1 MIFKKTT
8 VRSLL
13 LFSMMS
19 IMLFSSCTVERKL
32 ANHFVKHTDKVA
44 MMVLFPKE
52 VFAVNEKAG
61 KNPLTFFFE
70 EAKQDTS
77 LFRNSLILKELNDEK
92 IITPFRSAYV
102 NELKNYGFKVF
113 EEDQMDDF
121 HMVESEA
128 FMMNLAQLEIQE
140 YRTVYQDAI
149 VVGETTYTKDIW
161 LNGINIAAWFE
172 LNQFNDEF
180 QEKPKVLFATHDQL
194 DNYVGY
200 FVQKFFTGEIEYR
213 LTIDTMTVEN
223 VNSFTS
229 YLGRLYAAYTFDYLM
244 NNYILNNTAE
254 SQRTNRYFRFDPYR
268 RMFFFTEDD
277 KFTELE

>member
-1 MIFKKTT
+1 MIFKTAT
-8 VRSLL
+8 FRPFFLL
-13 LFSMMS
+13 SMM
-19 IMLFSSCTVERKL
+19 IIVLFSSCTVERKL

-61 KNPLTFFFE
+61 KYPVSFFFE

-77 LFRNSLILKELNDEK
+77 LFRNTLILKELSDEK
-92 IITPFRSAYV
+92 IINPFRSAYL

-113 EEDQMDDF
+113 EEGMMDDF
-121 HMVESEA
+121 LMVESDA
-128 FMMNLAQLEIQE
+128 FMMNLAQMEIQE

-149 VVGETTYTKDIW
+149 AVGETTYTKDIW

-172 LNQFNDEF
+172 LSQFNTEF
-180 QEKPKVLFATHDQL
+180 QVSPKVLFATHDQL

-200 FVQKFFTGEIEYR
+200 FVQKFLSGEIEYR
-213 LTIDTMTVEN
+213 LTIDTMSIEN

-244 NNYILNNTAE
+244 NNYIINNTAE
-254 SQRTNRYFRFDPYR
+254 AQRTNRYFRFDPYR